1 MNSRHLPLHL
11 VRELRRGAKHGRA
24 WASFIVRTKAGGQA
38 TVVFL
43 GTVPR
48 PNATGDHVAVK
59 ASYKRGDN
67 GTWYVYSDAVIPRDT
82 AQRSN
87 EPLPPGRKCSMA
99 VAAARTALTLALKAL
114 DERGAFVADAAH
126 TYASHACDSLA
137 SYMAM
142 HSLSDVP
149 PQQFEDIDDD
159 GGDLPYTDWLTADEA
174 A

>member
-11 VRELRRGAKHGRA
+11 VRELRRGAKNGRA
-24 WASFIVRTKAGGQA
+24 WASFTARTKAGGQA

-67 GTWYVYSDAVIPRDT
+67 GTWYIYSDAVIPRAA

-87 EPLPPGRKCSMA
+87 ESLSPDRKCSMA
-99 VAAARTALTLALKAL
+99 IAAARTALTLALKSL
-114 DERGAFVADAAH
+114 DERGGFAADEAH
-126 TYASHACDSLA
+126 TYAAHACDSLA
-137 SYMAM
+137 GYLAM

-159 GGDLPYTDWLTADEA
+159 AGDISYAEWLTADEA